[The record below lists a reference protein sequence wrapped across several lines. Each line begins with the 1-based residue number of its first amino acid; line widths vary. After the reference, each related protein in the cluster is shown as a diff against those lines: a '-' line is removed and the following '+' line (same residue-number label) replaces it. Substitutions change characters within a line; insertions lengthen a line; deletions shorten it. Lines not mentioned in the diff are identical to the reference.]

1 MSLTFQSLKAAHK
14 WRRLK
19 QELTMLPLSGVRIVA
34 VEQYGAGPFG
44 TLFLTNLGAEVIKV
58 EDVSSGGDVS
68 RGVGPFFV
76 KGESTDNNSYFF
88 QGLNHNKRSISL
100 NLRSKEG
107 RQAFNRLIET
117 SDGLACNLRGDV
129 PEKLGITYESLKAIN
144 SKIVCAHLSAYGR
157 EGERKAW
164 PGYDYP
170 MQAEVG
176 YFSLTGEPSAPPAR
190 FGLSLVDLSTGVGM
204 ALALVSGILQA
215 RTTGIG
221 RDLDISLFDMA
232 LYNLNY
238 VAMWQMNAGHNQGR
252 VPRSA
257 HFSLTP
263 CQLYTS
269 KNGWIYIMCN
279 KEKFWLELCQ
289 RIERTDLSENP
300 AFLNFEKRLENRD
313 QLTIALDEVLIQ
325 RTTEEW
331 LEIFDGQVPAAPI
344 LNIEQALSNPFV
356 ADSDKISELESES
369 GEPIRILSSPI
380 RCGEDRLP
388 LTKAPVMG
396 GDTNSILAELG
407 YSNSEIQNLINC
419 GAAFAANGNS

>member
-1 MSLTFQSLKAAHK
+1 MVLNFQSLQAAHK
-14 WRRLK
+14 WRLK
-19 QELTMLPLSGVRIVA
+19 QESCMLPLNGVRIVA

-44 TLFLTNLGAEVIKV
+44 TLFLANLGAEVIKV
-58 EDVSSGGDVS
+58 EDSSTGGDVS

-76 KGESTDNNSYFF
+76 EGEEDDNNSLFF

-100 NLRSKEG
+100 NLRTEEG
-107 RQAFNRLIET
+107 RKVFHELVKTA
-117 SDGLACNLRGDV
+117 DGLACNLRGDV
-129 PEKLGITYESLKAIN
+129 PEKLGITYDKLKTVN
-144 SKIVCAHLSAYGR
+144 PKIVCAHLSAYGR
-157 EGERKAW
+157 EGDRKSW

-170 MQAEVG
+170 MQAEAG

-204 ALALVSGILQA
+204 ALALVSGILEA
-215 RTTGIG
+215 RNTGRG

-269 KNGWIYIMCN
+269 KDGWIYIMCN
-279 KEKFWLELCQ
+279 KEKFWGELCR
-289 RIERTDLSENP
+289 RIDHEELQNDPRFSD
-300 AFLNFEKRLENRD
+300 FKQRLENRD
-313 QLTIALDEVLIQ
+313 VLTILLDEILMTK
-325 RTTEEW
+325 TTAEW

-344 LNIEQALSNPFV
+344 LNVEEALSNPFV
-356 ADSDKISELESES
+356 ADTDRINTMLSES
-369 GEPIRILSSPI
+369 GETLKILKSPI
-380 RCGEDRLP
+380 RCGEDSLP
-388 LTKAPVMG
+388 LNKAPTLG
-396 GDTNSILAELG
+396 GDTESILSELG
-407 YSNSEIQNLINC
+407 YGKADIDRLVKDKAVTLAQ
-419 GAAFAANGNS
+419 